1 MDRRKI
7 IIIISILAL
16 GAILG
21 GAYWYFSKNGAP
33 SLVSELFPGESD
45 FTTKPSTGEQPPVEE
60 AGAVSVFVPGSDTAL
75 PRLYELHKLP
85 VAGAGFIETFA
96 EITEIK
102 KKKKV
107 VVGKV
112 VASIT
117 TRYLERGFG
126 YIFET
131 PLSTYAESRIVNET
145 RPSISEALW
154 GNNGK
159 SVVIRFIDDKSGGII
174 RTHILNI
181 NTSTISLAQST
192 STPSTESAS
201 SGFLTTEE
209 VSLPYYI
216 PFMSPSEDGADKIF
230 YLENGVNAAEGSVS
244 TFKGY
249 VVSKIFNSSF
259 TEWLPQFPNQNLVTL
274 TTKPSAAVPGHL
286 FFVDPK
292 TKAATKILGEIKGLT
307 TLTSHDMRFVLFSE
321 TKGGLPALSVYNTGT
336 REGRPLSFKTLPEKC
351 AWGKQNLSVVY
362 CAVPHNLPP
371 GDYPDQ
377 WYQGVIA
384 FSDDLWE
391 INALTLGTK
400 KIMSPSDFGAPFLD
414 ITNPVLSSN
423 DVYLLFINKLSGTP
437 WVYRIAEESPL
448 APVVPP
454 TTATTTTTAPSSVI
468 TPDMKQLK

>member
-181 NTSTISLAQST
+181 NTSTISLA
-192 STPSTESAS
+192 
-201 SGFLTTEE
+201 
-209 VSLPYYI
+209 
-216 PFMSPSEDGADKIF
+216 
-230 YLENGVNAAEGSVS
+230 
-244 TFKGY
+244 
-249 VVSKIFNSSF
+249 
-259 TEWLPQFPNQNLVTL
+259 W
-274 TTKPSAAVPGHL
+274 
-286 FFVDPK
+286 
-292 TKAATKILGEIKGLT
+292 
-307 TLTSHDMRFVLFSE
+307 
-321 TKGGLPALSVYNTGT
+321 
-336 REGRPLSFKTLPEKC
+336 C
-351 AWGKQNLSVVY
+351 
-362 CAVPHNLPP
+362 
-371 GDYPDQ
+371 
-377 WYQGVIA
+377 
-384 FSDDLWE
+384 
-391 INALTLGTK
+391 
-400 KIMSPSDFGAPFLD
+400 
-414 ITNPVLSSN
+414 
-423 DVYLLFINKLSGTP
+423 
-437 WVYRIAEESPL
+437 
-448 APVVPP
+448 
-454 TTATTTTTAPSSVI
+454 
-468 TPDMKQLK
+468 